1 MAIGPAALVWFQA
14 GVNDVGTRFVCPGID
29 EGWLWASSYLAG
41 RNLSAF
47 YLFIYLFILHQY
59 PKAFLEVCSMKTKAE
74 ISTVLL
80 FDGLVFFKLQCFKR
94 FSLHSFLALPVREKK
109 MSIFLLNI
117 KTV

>member
-1 MAIGPAALVWFQA
+1 MTIGPAALVCFQA
-14 GVNDVGTRFVCPGID
+14 GVNDVGARFICPGID
-29 EGWLWASSYLAG
+29 EGWLWASSYLTG
-41 RNLSAF
+41 WNLSAF
-47 YLFIYLFILHQY
+47 YFFYFYFFLHQY

-74 ISTVLL
+74 ISTVLP

-94 FSLHSFLALPVREKK
+94 FSLDSFLALPVREKK